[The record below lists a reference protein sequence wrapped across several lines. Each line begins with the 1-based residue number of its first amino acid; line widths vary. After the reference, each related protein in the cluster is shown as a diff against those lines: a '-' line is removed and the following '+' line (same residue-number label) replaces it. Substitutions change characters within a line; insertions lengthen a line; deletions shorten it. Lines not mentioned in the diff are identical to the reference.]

1 MPKAYVICDI
11 DVTDPETYAAYR
23 SLSTL
28 AGDKYGATFLV
39 RGGATSVLE
48 GDWSPSRLVI
58 LEFAD
63 EDAARAWYA
72 SPEYREAMD
81 VRHRSANSRFV
92 LVEGV

>member
-11 DVTDPETYAAYR
+11 DVTDPESYADYR
-23 SLSTL
+23 TLSTA
-28 AGDKYGATFLV
+28 AGEQYGATFLV

-63 EDAARAWYA
+63 EEAARRWYT
-72 SPEYREAMD
+72 SPEYQAAKA
-81 VRHRSANSRFV
+81 VRVASATSNFL
-92 LVEGV
+92 LVQGT

>member
-11 DVTDPETYAAYR
+11 DVTDPEIYADYR
-23 SLSTL
+23 RLSTL

-63 EDAARAWYA
+63 EEAARAWYA
-72 SPEYREAMD
+72 SPEYVEAMA
-81 VRHRSANSRFV
+81 VRHRSATSHF
-92 LVEGV
+92 LLALGT